1 MNISAAMAT
10 CFRFRRSIHTPAK
23 GPRKIWGRNATRPDN
38 AIIMG
43 EPVSLASHQ
52 ISENWTAELPIRET
66 VWPAAMV
73 RNFCFHLE

>member
-1 MNISAAMAT
+1 MIPAKYFSG
-10 CFRFRRSIHTPAK
+10 STPAK
-23 GPRKIWGRNATRPDN
+23 GPKKIWGRNATRPDN
-38 AIIMG
+38 AIIIG

-73 RNFCFHLE
+73 RNFCFQLE